1 MKKSSTSNSADA
13 SALVEADKIDVEYW
27 TRNSSLFKFITPSM
41 IITTSVIVYLIVI
54 NFDQLA
60 LNFNTNAALNG
71 LIISL
76 LFYSIGN
83 AIWNNFRLWR
93 AARYLKEVDAVLALE
108 EPSEQQV
115 NTLKKNLSGKGSLYD
130 MSNMS
135 KALDNILKYGHLNFT
150 DTDARLIKSKVGF
163 RVRMGRSNVSFMAGI
178 LVMLGLLG
186 TFWGLLATIDAVG
199 EAMGGMAAIDSDDN
213 GEGMSGFIA
222 SLAAPLQG
230 MGLAFSSSLFG
241 LSGSL
246 LIGFFNHLCGGS
258 QNSFIENISRWI
270 DDNIPKPSAK
280 PSKSQQRSGNADADE
295 LKAWLAGFARQ
306 SLRSHRKLSQL
317 SRTLAKTCSSM
328 EGANQNSQALYQEQ
342 IQSRAVLE
350 KISDYLHSISKDNN
364 NIEQFITQEL
374 SSSQKHL
381 QDTLNTALASLE
393 KTAESSALSANSMI
407 NIHTDQKS
415 VLENLTNINANLTSL
430 SEQNED
436 VCQFIK
442 HDFPDTQTSFH
453 DTFKTAFQSMNTTLE
468 KTAYDMQTSLKENK
482 DVLEKISEG
491 MTGLSEQNE
500 ELTHFFTQEF
510 SQKQHEL
517 NTHFTTLLQSLG
529 DMSTDHKPMLDTLE
543 KLSASITSLFEMS
556 KESAQ
561 LISHE
566 FLQQQGTINSS
577 IHHTLESLKN
587 TIERTTASTE
597 QKSSVEML
605 EKIVRIMRTISEQ
618 NKLLGQQQTQMNNNV
633 ESSMKT
639 LIKHISTLD
648 DTNQKIAQYNKPL
661 AESLDNIGTTIEENS
676 SILEQHL
683 PQVETFI
690 RQRAGELQILS
701 TQVKTFGS
709 TIEKINK
716 TQAIIS
722 RNLERAEEKATEI
735 KSEG

>member
-1 MKKSSTSNSADA
+1 MKKSPTSNNADA
-13 SALVEADKIDVEYW
+13 SALVETGKIDVEYW

-41 IITTSVIVYLIVI
+41 LITTSVIVYLIVV

-60 LNFNTNAALNG
+60 LNFKTNAALNG

-76 LFYSIGN
+76 LLYSIGN

-93 AARYLKEVDAVLALE
+93 AARYLKDVDAVLALE
-108 EPSEQQV
+108 EPSEQDV
-115 NTLKKNLSGKGSLYD
+115 HTLKKNLSGKGSLYD

-270 DDNIPKPSAK
+270 DDNIPKPSTK
-280 PSKSQQRSGNADADE
+280 SSKSQQRPGSADAEE

-317 SRTLAKTCSSM
+317 ARTLTKTCSNIDT
-328 EGANQNSQALYQEQ
+328 ANKNGVAMHQEQ
-342 IQSRAVLE
+342 VETRAVLE
-350 KISDYLHSISKDNN
+350 KMAAYLQTISDDNN
-364 NIEQFITQEL
+364 GIGKFIIQEF
-374 SSSQKHL
+374 SPKQERM
-381 QDTLNTALASLE
+381 QETLNTALASLE
-393 KTAESSALSANSMI
+393 KTAENAALSANSAN
-407 NIHTDQKS
+407 NIDAGQRS
-415 VLENLTNINANLTSL
+415 ILENLIHINSNLDSI
-430 SEQNED
+430 SEKNED

-442 HDFPDTQTSFH
+442 HDFSDAQQSLQSSFENAIQSLNTTMENTARDTQA
-453 DTFKTAFQSMNTTLE
+453 D
-468 KTAYDMQTSLKENK
+468 LKESKNIL
-482 DVLEKISEG
+482 DKISAG
-491 MTGLSEQNE
+491 MTGLSKYNE
-500 ELTHFFTQEF
+500 DLVHFFTQEF
-510 SQKQHEL
+510 SQKQNEL
-517 NTHFTTLLQSLG
+517 NVHFNTLLQSLDG
-529 DMSTDHKPMLDTLE
+529 LNTDHTPTLDALE
-543 KLSASITSLFEMS
+543 KINTNITSLFETS
-556 KESAQ
+556 KTSTQ
-561 LISHE
+561 LISQE
-566 FLQQQGTINSS
+566 FLQQQETINTAISHS
-577 IHHTLESLKN
+577 LTSLKDA
-587 TIERTTASTE
+587 IEIKATPTE
-597 QKSSVEML
+597 QVKSLEML
-605 EKIVRIMRTISEQ
+605 EKIMRIMRTISEQ
-618 NKLLGQQQTQMNNNV
+618 NKLIGQQQTQINSNV
-633 ESSMKT
+633 ESSLQT
-639 LIKHISTLD
+639 LIKHISTLG

-661 AESLDNIGTTIEENS
+661 ADSLDNIGNTIAENS
-676 SILEQHL
+676 NILEQHL

-722 RNLERAEEKATEI
+722 RNLERAEEKIAAG
-735 KSEG
+735 KSKN